1 MGAVSWVQAPSPEAA
16 LFHRVFR
23 AEKDLPLTFAR
34 QLMVLAPNLQAVTL
48 GVWSLKCPACLAA
61 RRKRPGLAAS
71 RRRLAEGSE
80 HVDVDA
86 FVRLS
91 ALMDLYIHSLYV
103 LVSKISP
110 LYSILPHPFILYII
124 IYPLYP
130 L

>member
-86 FVRLS
+86 FVRALKDGIPTS
-91 ALMDLYIHSLYV
+91 AQITV
-103 LVSKISP
+103 L
-110 LYSILPHPFILYII
+110 LPELV
-124 IYPLYP
+124 
-130 L
+130 